1 MSPRMII
8 VGDHTPEPPATLP
21 SPQRQRELWALERAQ
36 FSVAEQRDLAIRFVA
51 ATTLAAYAIESKNY
65 GMLKTASR
73 EIATIIDQTAF
84 LNAGLQTI
92 IESTTDRSTKR

>member
-1 MSPRMII
+1 MSSRMII

-21 SPQRQRELWALERAQ
+21 SPQHQRELWALERAQ
-36 FSVAEQRDLAIRFVA
+36 FSVAEYRDIAIRFVA

-65 GMLKTASR
+65 GIFKTASA
-73 EIATIIDQTAF
+73 EIANITDQTAF